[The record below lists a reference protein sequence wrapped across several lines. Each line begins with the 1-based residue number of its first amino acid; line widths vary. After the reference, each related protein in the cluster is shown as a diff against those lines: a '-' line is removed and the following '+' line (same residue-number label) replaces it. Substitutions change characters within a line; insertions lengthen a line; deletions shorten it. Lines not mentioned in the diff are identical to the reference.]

1 MRHPT
6 SLNLDEQLFEKI
18 KYVYDNRDKQKLT
31 PVQKRVV
38 EKYYKKF
45 QEQGAALPAEKKAQL
60 IKVNDELSKCSSSSI
75 IRIF

>member
-45 QEQGAALPAEKKAQL
+45 QEQGAALLLKRR
-60 IKVNDELSKCSSSSI
+60 LS
-75 IRIF
+75 